1 MLTRHLFFEYYKQL
15 MYLKIYQKCFS
26 KIPKAFTSRPQVR
39 MPKFNEITRERNDL
53 EEVTD
58 DVS

>member
-1 MLTRHLFFEYYKQL
+1 